1 MENEEK
7 QDERVLYGEETNSD
21 SVRLT
26 ALAAEVLLI
35 LSAIAA
41 AVRLIVFFS
50 DKDRT
55 PVGVVL
61 ALFALLF
68 GIWFAVLIGNTLR
81 ELSLLMEKNAK
92 LEAAVRYLEKTHN
105 FEIKAH
111 EEAPPDEIP
120 GSKEDSFESMRI
132 EEDGVHFRKVGAI
145 VKCPFC
151 DSEQPAGYEACE
163 NCGQRFFFED

>member
-1 MENEEK
+1 VFFADK
-7 QDERVLYGEETNSD
+7 DLTN
-21 SVRLT
+21 LG
-26 ALAAEVLLI
+26 ALL
-35 LSAIAA
+35 
-41 AVRLIVFFS
+41 AVFTLVVGIVFAF
-50 DKDRT
+50 K
-55 PVGVVL
+55 
-61 ALFALLF
+61 
-68 GIWFAVLIGNTLR
+68 IGQALR
-81 ELSLLMEKNAK
+81 ELSRLMEKNAK

-120 GSKEDSFESMRI
+120 GGEEDSFESMRI

-151 DSEQPAGYEACE
+151 DREQPAGYEACE